1 MTENF
6 HKNYESGMDSSY
18 YLPAGKQG
26 FTTNPTVANQLGE
39 LARSLNAGVQNIE
52 VGTMQIDLLDSIPES
67 HLDEMKR
74 LSKLT
79 GAKVSMHAP
88 MIEPAGFSK
97 QGWSEE
103 QRKESEMEFRHT
115 LDRAHR
121 LDPEGNIPV
130 NLHSTGGVPGP
141 TYSPEPLPTEG
152 GGTTHVEQM
161 IGINQQTGQ
170 MVPLKHEVLQHIGE
184 EKIYTPEARLENIN
198 ATTWRDAQLEVM
210 NLQQQ
215 KNEIEQMGAKAQ
227 EQLAVLQY
235 GHNVDGKNVLTPA
248 EEKQLQNLTYQQ
260 RLQDRH
266 AREIDQHIMSRLE
279 NLHHQFKTYSSK
291 EARKKPGFKEVEK
304 KLEKL
309 GQAYHSQHEISEQ
322 AEEKFSDKLENAKGP
337 EQEAKVIM
345 EMKGWV
351 KEKLKRRGIDEQI
364 TPGKLIGAISGI
376 PQEYTPD
383 LFTTSDQFAA
393 DKGSKTV
400 GNAAFYAFDKYG
412 DTTPTI
418 VIENFFPTT
427 ALSRA
432 DTLKDMVIKSRKEF
446 AKQLIDKKGMNKK
459 EAEKT
464 AEKFIGAT
472 WDMGHINLLKKQG
485 FTNKEI
491 IKETKKIAP
500 YVKHAHITDNFGFT
514 DAHLAPGMGNVPV
527 KEVMKELEKAG
538 FEGRGIIEAGGLANH
553 YKMNPAISMMEY
565 FDSPLYTYQGG
576 PNWADIRDTYAPYG
590 LGMGM
595 TLPQQHFNM
604 HGASFVPGLPRELGG
619 QQAGG
624 DKSRFSGTPNV

>member
-1 MTENF
+1 MTRNF
-6 HKNYESGMDSSY
+6 HKDYESGMDSGY
-18 YLPAGKQG
+18 YLSAGRQG

-39 LARSLNAGVQNIE
+39 LARTLNAGVQNVE
-52 VGTMQIDLLDSIPES
+52 VGTMQMDLLDSIPDE

-79 GAKVSMHAP
+79 GARISMHAP

-97 QGWSEE
+97 QGWSED
-103 QRKESEMEFRHT
+103 QRKEAEIEFKHV
-115 LDRAHR
+115 LDRAHK

-130 NLHSTGGVPGP
+130 NLHATGGVPGP
-141 TYSPEPLPTEG
+141 TYSPEPLPTED

-161 IGINQQTGQ
+161 IGINRQTGQ
-170 MVPLKHEVLQHIGE
+170 MVPLKHEVLQYIGK
-184 EKIYTPEARLENIN
+184 EKIYTPEERLENIN
-198 ATTWRDAQLEVM
+198 QTTWRDAQLEVM

-215 KNEIEQMGAKAQ
+215 KNEIEQMKEKSN
-227 EQLAVLQY
+227 EQLTVLQY
-235 GHNVDGKNVLTPA
+235 GRNVDGKNVLTLQ
-248 EEKQLQNLTYQQ
+248 EQKQLEKLTHQQ
-260 RLQDRH
+260 MLYDQH
-266 AREIDQHIMSRLE
+266 EGEINSHIMSRLH
-279 NLHHQFKTYSSK
+279 NLYNQFKEFTP
-291 EARKKPGFKEVEK
+291 RDVKKDPEFKEMEK
-304 KLEKL
+304 QLKKIGDAYQSQQEIDMQAKLKFGRKL
-309 GQAYHSQHEISEQ
+309 METE
-322 AEEKFSDKLENAKGP
+322 DP
-337 EQEAKVIM
+337 EQR
-345 EMKGWV
+345 MKLMIEKERWV
-351 KEKLKRRGIDEQI
+351 KEKMNERKVPEKI
-364 TPGKLIGAISGI
+364 TPGKLIGAMSGI
-376 PQEYTPD
+376 PLEYTPD
-383 LFTTSDQFAA
+383 LFVTSDEFAA

-400 GNAAFYAFDKYG
+400 GNAAFYAYDKYG

-432 DTLKDMVIKSRKEF
+432 DSLKDMVIKSRKEF
-446 AKQLIDKKGMNKK
+446 AKKLIDKKGMNKK
-459 EAEKT
+459 EAKRT
-464 AEKFIGAT
+464 AEKVIGAT

-485 FTNKEI
+485 FTDKEI

-500 YVKHAHITDNFGFT
+500 YVKHAHITDNFGHS
-514 DAHLAPGMGNVPV
+514 DAHLGPGMGNVPV
-527 KEVMKELEKAG
+527 KRVMEELEKAG

-553 YKMNPAISMMEY
+553 YKMNPSLGMMEY
-565 FDSPLYTYQGG
+565 FDSPLYTYEGG
-576 PNWADIRDTYAPYG
+576 PSWADIRDTYAPYG